1 MLYKEF
7 QIEPSDSELFASGY
21 FIGNES
27 IKVYFFGWQL
37 SYDFSNTVLNQT
49 PISNLN
55 PISHIDIKNNLFP
68 TSQ

>member
-27 IKVYFFGWQL
+27 IKVYFFWLGL
-37 SYDFSNTVLNQT
+37 AM
-49 PISNLN
+49 ISVT
-55 PISHIDIKNNLFP
+55 LF
-68 TSQ
+68 